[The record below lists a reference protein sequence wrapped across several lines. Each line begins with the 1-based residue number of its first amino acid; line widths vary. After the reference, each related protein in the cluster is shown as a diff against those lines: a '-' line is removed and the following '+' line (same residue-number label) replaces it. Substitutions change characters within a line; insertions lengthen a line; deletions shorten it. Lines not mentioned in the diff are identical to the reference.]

1 MYGMAY
7 ANCSSEPNE
16 GGQTMGYLIDAYYLF
31 RELFKLL
38 FMVLISPL
46 GLAAGFFLSWQ

>member
-1 MYGMAY
+1 MAY
-7 ANCSSEPNE
+7 ADWLSEPNE
-16 GGQTMGYLIDAYYLF
+16 GGQAMGYLIDAFYLF